1 MSNENF
7 MPIFLEYYKGVL
19 DEDDYKIQKEK
30 LREIGIHIEEYDKSK
45 ILMMSYGGLEDIVSI
60 VINSSTLQFLL
71 NSIVLPGIA
80 YDIFKKSI
88 IWIWN
93 NVKGK
98 KITKLYSGGKIEEE
112 EVSFGL
118 KIQCN
123 KNNITMSLSGDYCD
137 EDKNK
142 CIDKAFD
149 YLKDTQEKSA
159 INDSTSR
166 TWLRYDNNVKSWYEV
181 DMLRELQR
189 KTKKKEKSK

>member
-45 ILMMSYGGLEDIVSI
+45 IPMMSYGDLENIVSI

-71 NSIVLPGIA
+71 NNIVLPGIA
-80 YDIFKKSI
+80 YDIFKKLI

-118 KIQCN
+118 KIQCD
-123 KNNITMSLSGDYCD
+123 KNNITMRLSGEYCD

-149 YLKDTQEKSA
+149 YLKDAQEKSE
-159 INDSTSR
+159 INERPSR

-181 DMLRELQR
+181 DMFSELQR
-189 KTKKKEKSK
+189 KTNKKSK